1 MVQKLKLPMP
11 QWSRIRAIERI
22 QLAAAAESTA
32 AYATAASRNPSIPP
46 SRILSARRLLNIL
59 TGISISAET
68 YPCLDDGLNKGFIG
82 ERNCRETGFK
92 TNELGTT
99 RKYSIQV
106 AANR

>member
-22 QLAAAAESTA
+22 SSAAAESTA